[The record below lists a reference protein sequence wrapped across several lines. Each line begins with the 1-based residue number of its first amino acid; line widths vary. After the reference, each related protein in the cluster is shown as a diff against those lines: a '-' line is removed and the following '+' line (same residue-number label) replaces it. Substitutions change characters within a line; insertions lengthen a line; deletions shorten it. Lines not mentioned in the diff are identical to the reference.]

1 MTIELKYKRG
11 DIVYILIGFEIK
23 KAIINAVFFSDTECL
38 EKHIQYDV
46 VYNDTENNKSKTIG
60 VLEERVFKTPGELL
74 EALNRTIPLS

>member
-38 EKHIQYDV
+38 KKHIQYDV
-46 VYNDTENNKSKTIG
+46 VYNDTDNNKSKTIG
-60 VLEERVFKTPGELL
+60 IWEERAFKTQGELL

>member
-60 VLEERVFKTPGELL
+60 VWEERVFKTPGELL

>member
-1 MTIELKYKRG
+1 MTIELKYEKG
-11 DIVYILIGFEIK
+11 DIVYILVGFEIK

-60 VLEERVFKTPGELL
+60 VWEERVFKTPGELL
-74 EALNRTIPLS
+74 DALNRTIPLS